1 MEILTKKAWDRFKE
15 KFLRYFFAFIISI
28 GIVLLTLLCL
38 LLLGGLL
45 FLIYVLLDKNQ
56 AAGTVLIVVYG
67 LLSIAT
73 LIYVS
78 SWTNLAKIAAVTDFK
93 AEGAMNVIK
102 QTRKITV
109 GFVIY
114 SILSGLFFFGLF
126 YTNIFLFIPLI
137 LWSTW
142 STFEIFAYLD
152 GKQKLLS
159 ALWYSKAKVN
169 TRFWQVFGILVILY
183 LALFIISFSLTALD
197 ERMSIF
203 NVLMWFVSTP
213 FIIAFKY
220 ELYKKLPEPKNLEPS
235 KAWLALSFLGYVIT
249 IAIVIF
255 SINGVVS
262 KTINNPNFI
271 KDFDK
276 NLKMVEELNKNNQRL
291 NQPNKEINL

>member
-1 MEILTKKAWDRFKE
+1 MEILTKKAWSRFKE
-15 KFLRYFFAFIISI
+15 KFLKYFFTFIISV
-28 GIVLLTLLCL
+28 GIVILAVFGL
-38 LLLGGLL
+38 LLLGVVF
-45 FLIYVLLDKNQ
+45 FLVYILLDKNPT
-56 AAGTVLIVVYG
+56 AGTILAAAYG

-93 AEGAMNVIK
+93 AEGAMSVIK

-126 YTNIFLFIPLI
+126 YTNILLFIPLI

-142 STFEIFAYLD
+142 RTFEIFAYLE

-159 ALWYSKAKVN
+159 PLWYSKAKVD
-169 TRFWQVFGILVILY
+169 TKFWQVFGTLVVLY
-183 LALFIISFSLTALD
+183 LALFIVSFSLTALD

-203 NVLMWFVSTP
+203 NILMWFFATP

-220 ELYKKLPEPKNLEPS
+220 ELYKKLPEPKDVKPP
-235 KAWLALSFLGYVIT
+235 KTWLAISALGF
-249 IAIVIF
+249 AIVIVVTVF
-255 SINGVVS
+255 SINGVVR
-262 KTINNPNFI
+262 KTINNPDFL
-271 KDFDK
+271 KDLNK
-276 NLKMVEELNKNNQRL
+276 NLKIVEELNNNNQKID
-291 NQPNKEINL
+291 QQYKEISY